1 MLWKLILLL
10 TAVPLLELYVLVRL
24 AAWRGFFVTVL
35 VIFATGAIGAVLA
48 RMQGLLVIG
57 KIQSEL
63 SQGKLPADS
72 VLEGVMVLVAA
83 ALLVTPGIL
92 TDSAGFILLVPA
104 GRRLVIQVVK
114 SWLKKKMEQG
124 RVQVYKDMGFG
135 PINEEPPPDAPPIEN
150 NDDQC

>member
-135 PINEEPPPDAPPIEN
+135 PINEEPPPGAPPIEN
-150 NDDQC
+150 NDDKC